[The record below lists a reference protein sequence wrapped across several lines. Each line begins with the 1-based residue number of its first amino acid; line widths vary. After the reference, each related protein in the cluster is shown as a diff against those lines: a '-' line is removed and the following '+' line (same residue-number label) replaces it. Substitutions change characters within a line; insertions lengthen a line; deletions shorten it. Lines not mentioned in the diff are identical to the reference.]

1 MVYRAIGLMSDS
13 SLDGLNMAFVEFQE
27 IGGKWSSEILKAESY
42 AYSDAWISELKN
54 ADKLSAKDFLSLHIE
69 FGHYTGQQVNK
80 FIEENQLQY
89 KVAVIASH
97 GHTAFYIPKNKFTV
111 QLGDGAAIA
120 ALTGLPVVTDFFSI
134 DAALDGSERSWDL
147 IQQKFADESV
157 QSEMNKPMLYAFMG
171 VLRWREEYNVFAAES
186 GASRNTVGGALWMGQ
201 DA

>member
-27 IGGKWSSEILKAESY
+27 IGGIWSFEILKGDCY

-89 KVAVIASH
+89 KVAVIASY
-97 GHTAFYIPKNKFTV
+97 GHTAFYIPEKKFTV

-134 DAALDGSERSWDL
+134 DAALGGSERSWDL
-147 IQQKFADESV
+147 LQQKFTVELGI
-157 QSEMNKPMLYAFMG
+157 SEINKPVLCAFMG

>member
-1 MVYRAIGLMSDS
+1 MVYRAIGLMSGS

-27 IGGKWSSEILKAESY
+27 IGGKWTFEILNTNCF
-42 AYSDAWISELKN
+42 AYSDVWVSRLQN
-54 ADKLSAKDFLSLHIE
+54 ATNLSAKDFLSLHIE

-89 KVAVIASH
+89 KVAVIASQ
-97 GHTAFYIPKNKFTV
+97 GHTTFDLPDEKLTAH
-111 QLGDGAAIA
+111 LGDGAAIA
-120 ALTGLPVVTDFFSI
+120 ALTGLPVVTNFYSI
-134 DAALDGSERSWDL
+134 DAALGGTERSMNL
-147 IQQKFADESV
+147 LQEKFSVESEINDIKMPV
-157 QSEMNKPMLYAFMG
+157 LFAFMG

>member
-27 IGGKWSSEILKAESY
+27 IGGKWRFEILKADCF
-42 AYSDAWISELKN
+42 AYSDEWISTLKN
-54 ADKLSAKDFLSLHIE
+54 VANLSARDYQSLHIE
-69 FGHYTGQQVNK
+69 YGHYTGQQVNK

-97 GHTAFYIPKNKFTV
+97 GHTAFYIPENKFMV

-134 DAALDGSERSWDL
+134 DAALGGTERSWDL
-147 IQQKFADESV
+147 LQQKFANESGV
-157 QSEMNKPMLYAFMG
+157 NEMNKPMLCAFIG
-171 VLRWREEYNVFAAES
+171 VLRWREEYNVFAVES

>member
-1 MVYRAIGLMSDS
+1 MVYRAIGLMSNS

-27 IGGKWSSEILKAESY
+27 IGGKWTFEILKANCF
-42 AYSDAWISELKN
+42 AYSDDWVSRLQN
-54 ADKLSAKDFLSLHIE
+54 ATNLSAKDYQLLHIE
-69 FGHYTGQQVNK
+69 YGHYTGQQVNK

-97 GHTAFYIPKNKFTV
+97 GHTAFYIPENKLTV

-134 DAALDGSERSWDL
+134 DAALSGTERSWDL
-147 IQQKFADESV
+147 LQQKFADESV